1 MLTRVTFGI
10 LSTPLP
16 VELGSTNASIQ
27 MPASAKSATVSTAA
41 PKKPAR
47 KTRARKAPATPRTRK
62 AAANPTPQPVVQ
74 VAPVVTLKQKE
85 FKAWQDLFTLRGI
98 EIVVLPLIFLEAWA
112 VQILNN
118 AGLEVS
124 VPGIKTS

>member
-74 VAPVVTLKQKE
+74 VAPVETLKQKE
-85 FKAWQDLFTLRGI
+85 FKAWQDLLSLRGI
-98 EIVVLPLIFLEAWA
+98 EIVVLPLIFLEAWTI
-112 VQILNN
+112 QILNN
-118 AGLEVS
+118 AGFEVS
-124 VPGIKTS
+124 L